1 VIHPDQVTAGLNYAV
16 DYDIV
21 RGAAGRTV
29 YQFL

>member
-1 VIHPDQVTAGLNYAV
+1 VIDPDQVAALNYAV